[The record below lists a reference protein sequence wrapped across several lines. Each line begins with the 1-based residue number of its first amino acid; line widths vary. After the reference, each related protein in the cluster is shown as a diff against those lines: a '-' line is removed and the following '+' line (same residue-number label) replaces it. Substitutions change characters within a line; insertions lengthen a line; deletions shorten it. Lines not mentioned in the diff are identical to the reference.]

1 MKTINKF
8 NQYLLE
14 KYPSIWNT
22 KLVWMLLSAFLIHLI
37 FYVAGYV
44 SHSDPKSLQHT
55 NALYD
60 YFDDGVIFIH
70 IIISL
75 LMLVVWL
82 VMMFKNN
89 AFKNHYPT
97 SIWKLF
103 LQYFYYFLIIFS
115 CISFYFSYMVGYRA
129 LIYNKYD
136 EVSISKDIETIN
148 RAYPFLSQN
157 VNLYTVNNR
166 AYPDV
171 FRKLYCETSRDNIV
185 GDVYMTNRDQY
196 YQYYNLKSKVL
207 YGVKYKNDYLFPEL
221 SESFLDFLYSEDMEN
236 HRTYYY
242 KNEVVDMSSY
252 FKSTDPSFY
261 NFSSVFYTKNTEPR
275 DFFGMV
281 GRSAKNFRMNHAYEP
296 NEKPE
301 NENTRINKLTTELLN
316 KENSKEIEKLLSEF
330 LIVSNKYKIR
340 NNLDA
345 STWTKMVYHPEN
357 NFIINKFIMTYLP
370 ERGEKYNENA
380 FPGSD
385 NYATVAVDAAAAS
398 AVETYPSEDVDNYS
412 NVNNRDP
419 EYYLDSYFYKNITP
433 LYYYS
438 EDLKVL
444 LDNVENIKTT
454 DFITENVHVYLWIT
468 FLLAGFLFCYR
479 MTSMKS
485 MIFTVVSSC
494 ILVLVITLVSFFA
507 RYSDIFEFNYFVGYF
522 VLAIGLIILL
532 IPLLLMKKMG
542 RMPLSIF
549 MNISFLGFVLW
560 VLLIFL
566 LISFYQ
572 RDNCRTI
579 SPANVYDCPDIIED
593 LGFKFSFLLLGIG
606 VVFNIIYTKVFMN
619 WKAKSD

>member
-14 KYPSIWNT
+14 KYPTIWNT
-22 KLVWMLLSAFLIHLI
+22 KLVWMLLSAFVIHLL
-37 FYVAGYV
+37 FYIAGYF

-70 IIISL
+70 VIISL

-97 SIWKLF
+97 SVWKLF

-115 CISFYFSYMVGYRA
+115 SISFYFSYMVGYRA
-129 LIYNKYD
+129 FIYNNYD

-148 RAYPFLSQN
+148 RAYPFLSQD

-171 FRKLYCETSRDNIV
+171 FRKLYCETSSDNIV
-185 GDVYMTNRDQY
+185 GEVYMTNRNQY

-207 YGVKYKNDYLFPEL
+207 YGVKYKDEYLFPEL
-221 SESFLDFLYSEDMEN
+221 GESFLNFLYSEDKEN
-236 HRTYYY
+236 YRTYYY

-252 FKSTDPSFY
+252 FNTTDPSFY
-261 NFSSVFYTKNTEPR
+261 NFSDVFYIKNSEPR
-275 DFFGMV
+275 DFFGMI
-281 GRSAKNFRMNHAYEP
+281 GISARNFRTNHAYEP

-316 KENSKEIEKLLSEF
+316 KKNPKEIEKLLSEF
-330 LIVSNKYKIR
+330 LNISKKYKIR

-345 STWTKMVYHPEN
+345 ANWTKLVYHPEKD
-357 NFIINKFIMTYLP
+357 FAINKFIMTYLP
-370 ERGEKYNENA
+370 NRGEMYNEAA
-380 FPGSD
+380 FPGSE
-385 NYATVAVDAAAAS
+385 NYAVVTAADAVD
-398 AVETYPSEDVDNYS
+398 ETYPSNDDYS
-412 NVNNRDP
+412 NVDAQDVDYDLRA
-419 EYYLDSYFYKNITP
+419 YFKKNITP
-433 LYYYS
+433 LYYYT

-468 FLLAGFLFCYR
+468 FFLTGFLFCYR
-479 MTSMKS
+479 MTSIKS

-494 ILVLVITLVSFFA
+494 VLILVIALVAVLAKYLNV
-507 RYSDIFEFNYFVGYF
+507 FETDYFVGYF
-522 VLAIGLIILL
+522 VLAIGLTILL
-532 IPLLLMKKMG
+532 IPLLFLKKM
-542 RMPLSIF
+542 RRTPLSIF
-549 MNISFLGFVLW
+549 MNISFLGFALW
-560 VLLIFL
+560 VLLIFV

-572 RDNCRTI
+572 RDNCRTLNSI
-579 SPANVYDCPDIIED
+579 NAYDCPNIIED
-593 LGFKFSFLLLGIG
+593 LGFKFSFLLLGIA
-606 VVFNIIYTKVFMN
+606 VVFNFVYMKVFMN
-619 WKAKSD
+619 WKAKTD

>member
-14 KYPSIWNT
+14 KYPTIWNT
-22 KLVWMLLSAFLIHLI
+22 KLVWMLLSAFIIHLL
-37 FYVAGYV
+37 FYIAGYF

-97 SIWKLF
+97 SVWKLF

-115 CISFYFSYMVGYRA
+115 SISFYFSYMVGYRA
-129 LIYNKYD
+129 FIYNNYD

-148 RAYPFLSQN
+148 RAYPFLSQD

-171 FRKLYCETSRDNIV
+171 FRKLYCETSSDNIV
-185 GDVYMTNRDQY
+185 GEVYMTNRNQY

-207 YGVKYKNDYLFPEL
+207 YGVKYKDEYLFPEL
-221 SESFLDFLYSEDMEN
+221 GESFLNFLYSEDQEN

-252 FKSTDPSFY
+252 FKTRDPSFY
-261 NFSSVFYTKNTEPR
+261 NFSDVFYIKNSEPR
-275 DFFGMV
+275 DFFGMI
-281 GRSAKNFRMNHAYEP
+281 GISARNFRTNHAYEP

-316 KENSKEIEKLLSEF
+316 KKNPKEIEKLLSEF
-330 LIVSNKYKIR
+330 LNISKKYKIR

-345 STWTKMVYHPEN
+345 ANWTKLVYHPETD
-357 NFIINKFIMTYLP
+357 FVINKFIMTYLP
-370 ERGEKYNENA
+370 DRGEKYNENA
-380 FPGSD
+380 FPGSE
-385 NYATVAVDAAAAS
+385 NYATVTVDAVAAAD
-398 AVETYPSEDVDNYS
+398 ETYTSNDDYS
-412 NVNNRDP
+412 NSNV
-419 EYYLDSYFYKNITP
+419 LDANYDLRSYFKKNITP
-433 LYYYS
+433 LYYYT

-468 FLLAGFLFCYR
+468 FFLTGFLFCYR

-494 ILVLVITLVSFFA
+494 VLVLVIALVAVLA
-507 RYSDIFEFNYFVGYF
+507 RFLNVFETDYFVGYF
-522 VLAIGLIILL
+522 VLAIGLTILL
-532 IPLLLMKKMG
+532 IPLLFLKKMS
-542 RMPLSIF
+542 RTPLSIF
-549 MNISFLGFVLW
+549 INISFLGFALW
-560 VLLIFL
+560 VLLIFV

-572 RDNCRTI
+572 RDNCRTFNSI
-579 SPANVYDCPDIIED
+579 NAYDCPNIIED
-593 LGFKFSFLLLGIG
+593 LGFKFSFLLLGIA
-606 VVFNIIYTKVFMN
+606 VVFNFVYMKVFMN
-619 WKAKSD
+619 WKAKTD